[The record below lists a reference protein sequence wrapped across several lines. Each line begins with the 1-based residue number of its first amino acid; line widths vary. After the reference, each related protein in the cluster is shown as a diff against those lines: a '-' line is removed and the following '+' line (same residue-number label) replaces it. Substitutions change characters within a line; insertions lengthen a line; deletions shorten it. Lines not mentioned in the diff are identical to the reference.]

1 MSAVE
6 WLPVIVARLVLTGL
20 TGLNL
25 SGVTPP

>member
-1 MSAVE
+1 VSAVE